1 MPKQI
6 INAADYPEAS
16 VTLPVRD
23 IVGLVEDLLADFD
36 SLAVLIGQC
45 AYQTE
50 MQTVSNA
57 AISQMLYLGE
67 RACILTKADILQQLG
82 AKLIEDME
90 KQRGGKYE

>member
-1 MPKQI
+1 MSKQI
-6 INAADYPEAS
+6 MNAADYPKAS
-16 VTLPVRD
+16 VTLPVRE

-50 MQTVSNA
+50 MQAVSNA

-82 AKLIEDME
+82 AKLIEDMK
-90 KQRGGKYE
+90 KQGADKHE